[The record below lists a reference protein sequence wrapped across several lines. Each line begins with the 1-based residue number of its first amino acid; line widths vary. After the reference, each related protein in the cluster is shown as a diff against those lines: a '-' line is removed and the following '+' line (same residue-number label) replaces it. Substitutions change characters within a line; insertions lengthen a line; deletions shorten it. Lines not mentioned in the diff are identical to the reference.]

1 MAKSRVTLRDIAN
14 AVGVHPST
22 VSRVLNS
29 KTRQMVTDDI
39 AGKILSTAD
48 EMGYRPNL
56 FALSLKTN
64 RSYTAGVLIPDLNNP
79 VFPPIITGID
89 QVMDAAG
96 YTVIVANTDNRA
108 ERERTSLERLR
119 ERHVDGVI
127 LATAQ
132 RNDDL
137 VKHCREE
144 NIPVVLINRST
155 EEAQVPYV
163 IADDF
168 GGISQVV
175 DHLAGLGH
183 RKIAHV
189 AGPQTM
195 STGARRY
202 QGFIAGLRKNNL
214 ELHDDLVVS
223 CDAFTEAEG
232 RRAASKLIA
241 TGTDFSAVVAGND
254 LLALG
259 CYDAFHAKG
268 IRCGRDVSV
277 TGYNDMPFA
286 DKFNPP
292 LTTVH
297 VPLQEMGAE
306 AARML
311 LERLNDPETPARSIH
326 LKAEL
331 IVRKSTGPVR
341 TKI

>member
-1 MAKSRVTLRDIAN
+1 MVQSRVTLRDIAN
-14 AVGVHPST
+14 AIGVHPST
-22 VSRVLNS
+22 VSRVLNP
-29 KTRQMVTDDI
+29 KTRQMVTADI
-39 AGKILSTAD
+39 AEKVLTTAD

-64 RSYTAGVLIPDLNNP
+64 RSFTAGVLIPDLNNP

-89 QVMDAAG
+89 QVMDGAG
-96 YTVIVANTDNRA
+96 YTVIVANTDNQV
-108 ERERTSLERLR
+108 ERERTCLERLR

-132 RNDDL
+132 RNDEL

-144 NIPVVLINRST
+144 NIPLVLINRST

-168 GGISQVV
+168 GGIGKVV

-195 STGARRY
+195 STGDRRY
-202 QGFIAGLRKNNL
+202 QGFVAGMRNNNL
-214 ELHDDLVVS
+214 QLNDDLVVT
-223 CDAFTEAEG
+223 CTAFTEAEG
-232 RRAASKLIA
+232 RRAASKLLAIGA
-241 TGTDFSAVVAGND
+241 EFTAVVAGND

-259 CYDAFHAKG
+259 CYDAFDARG
-268 IRCGRDVSV
+268 IKCGRDISV

-326 LKAEL
+326 LKSEL

-341 TKI
+341 SF